1 MTPQWTRSPPSLG
14 VALALGLLI
23 VAGYY
28 GIERPGLRITGGV
41 LAGVLVVLTVLYC
54 YGDAL
59 LLSAFED
66 GGGQTVASSPRYA
79 VVRYARPVLLGTDTV
94 VLYVRARRSL
104 LTYESDTAIACFMD
118 ERSYA
123 GAKWFLDRASV
134 TDGSVHLT
142 AQDGA
147 SWDVRFDPRTLRPDN
162 PVDQCTRAPDFAG
175 D

>member
-1 MTPQWTRSPPSLG
+1 M
-14 VALALGLLI
+14 ALALGLLI

-94 VLYVRARRSL
+94 VRYVRARRSL
-104 LTYESDTAIACFMD
+104 LTYESDTAIA
-118 ERSYA
+118 
-123 GAKWFLDRASV
+123 
-134 TDGSVHLT
+134 
-142 AQDGA
+142 A
-147 SWDVRFDPRTLRPDN
+147 SWTRGRTPGRSSSWIEP
-162 PVDQCTRAPDFAG
+162 A
-175 D
+175 